1 MRSRTGRNLA
11 WTTLSLLGSKGAMFA
26 SLIIIARAISPGQF
40 GDYVV
45 TVAMAS
51 ILMPV
56 LDGGFVSSVTRA
68 ASRRQDV
75 PALSFTATAARMRLP
90 LWGCVLILGFA
101 CGLLG
106 LAVHVMW
113 FAAIVL
119 MAVLLGLIASQLR
132 GPRGGGVVSGV
143 VSTVIVEAKSVGE
156 DIARA
161 GNPQS
166 EPDSDAPATPSE

>member
-1 MRSRTGRNLA
+1 VRPISIRDESAVPARPKGKAKDTA
-11 WTTLSLLGSKGAMFA
+11 AATSVTAKALSKPA
-26 SLIIIARAISPGQF
+26 ARPRRRPVQKK
-40 GDYVV
+40 
-45 TVAMAS
+45 
-51 ILMPV
+51 V
-56 LDGGFVSSVTRA
+56 LD
-68 ASRRQDV
+68 RRRPLAEKSDETNRSDDAGQWQ
-75 PALSFTATAARMRLP
+75 PERLESARQAEHLAILALA
-90 LWGCVLILGFA
+90 LI